1 MRWGIAWL
9 GGLVAALA
17 AAPAHAQNRSFCA
30 EKPGMGSPACTLG
43 GGQAMVEVT
52 VAGLDHTNTRQFRL
66 DVDTFADT
74 LLRFGLDDRT
84 EVQLGL
90 TGYIRAVRSD
100 RRSGVSETA
109 SGIGDS
115 YVAVRRSLSA
125 ATAIEAYILLPTGQS
140 AVSAGTWGAG
150 VVLPI
155 SLPSP
160 AAFQLALTPE
170 FNAVP
175 GADGRSR
182 HFVYGAVLGASTEL
196 ASGWAGALEV
206 SAIQNDEPFNRY
218 FGSKLAATLTW
229 RATERLQFNTEFDLV
244 IAGPRPRTI
253 ALFGFA
259 LRL

>member
-1 MRWGIAWL
+1 
-9 GGLVAALA
+9 
-17 AAPAHAQNRSFCA
+17 
-30 EKPGMGSPACTLG
+30 MGTPACTLG
-43 GGQAMVEVT
+43 RGQAMVEVT
-52 VAGLDHTNTRQFRL
+52 VASFDHTDSPRARV

-74 LLRFGLDDRT
+74 LLRFGLDERT
-84 EVQLGL
+84 EVQFGI
-90 TGYIRAVRSD
+90 TGYIRATSSD
-100 RRSGVSETA
+100 LSSGSNASA

-125 ATAIEAYILLPTGQS
+125 TTAIEAYVSLPTGQS

-160 AAFQLALTPE
+160 RFFQLALTPE

-175 GADGRSR
+175 SGDGTRR
-182 HFVYGAVLGASTEL
+182 HLVYGAVLGASTEL
-196 ASGWAGALEV
+196 APGWAGALEV
-206 SAIQNDEPFNRY
+206 SAIQNDEPFNRH
-218 FGSKLAATLTW
+218 FGSKVAGTLTW
-229 RATERLQFNTEFDLV
+229 RTTERLQLNTEFDVV

>member
-30 EKPGMGSPACTLG
+30 EKPGMGTPACTLG
-43 GGQAMVEVT
+43 RGEAMVEVT
-52 VAGLDHTNTRQFRL
+52 VAGFDHTNGARRRV

-74 LLRFGLDDRT
+74 LLRFGLDERT
-84 EVQLGL
+84 EIQLGI
-90 TGYIRAVRSD
+90 TGYIRAVSSD
-100 RRSGVSETA
+100 RRTGTSGTA
-109 SGIGDS
+109 SGVGDS

-125 ATAIEAYILLPTGQS
+125 ATAIEAYVSLPTGQG

-160 AAFQLALTPE
+160 NAFQLALTPE

-175 GADGRSR
+175 SGDGSR

-196 ASGWAGALEV
+196 APGWAGALEI
-206 SAIQNDEPFNRY
+206 SAIQNDEPFNRH
-218 FGSKLAATLTW
+218 FGSKVAGTLTW
-229 RATERLQFNTEFDLV
+229 RTTERLQLNTEFDVV